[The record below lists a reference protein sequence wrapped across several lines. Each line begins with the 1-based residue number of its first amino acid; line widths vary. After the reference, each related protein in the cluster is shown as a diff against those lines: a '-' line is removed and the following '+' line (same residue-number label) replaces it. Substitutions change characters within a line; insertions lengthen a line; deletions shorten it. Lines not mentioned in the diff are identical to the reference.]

1 MKYPMSGS
9 LCIGLCWPGYF
20 KCDIYHLNHL
30 SLLMEA
36 VIRNKLYFDQ
46 MITAKLTTIDEH
58 YVINSVR

>member
-1 MKYPMSGS
+1 MKYLISGS
-9 LCIGLCWPGYF
+9 LCIGLSLSGYF

-36 VIRNKLYFDQ
+36 IIRNNIYFNQ
-46 MITAKLTTIDEH
+46 MNTAKLTTIDEH